1 MMAVEVQIWQMREA
15 LHAMGY
21 RWEYLEKVS
30 DERIRDIYYSEYE
43 S

>member
-1 MMAVEVQIWQMREA
+1 MDGKQIYEMRIA
-15 LHAMGY
+15 LHDAGY

-30 DERIRDIYYSEYE
+30 DERIRSLYASEYQ